1 MKARPRRLLSNRN
14 SLMYPF
20 LMNQKR
26 LRTFSSSISMLAM
39 GVVFL
44 VGCGGSG
51 SETTKDES
59 GNRRLTV
66 QLNWF
71 PEPEFGG
78 LYAARENGHFQ
89 AQGLEVEM
97 VKGGANVPAGQMVAN
112 GSVQIAVVSAAQL
125 ATLRSQGGKATAVFA
140 SFQKAPRAV
149 LVKKDSKYE
158 TLESLW
164 AGEGN
169 IMADAG
175 LPWTRWVK
183 HKFGDTKLRFVPY
196 SGSLA
201 PFLSGSVVAMQA
213 FATAEPIQ
221 LEAEGKPVR
230 TFLTADTGYN
240 PYDVVL
246 AVHDGLLEREPD
258 TVRRFVTALTRGW
271 EDYLENPAA
280 TNAVIGK
287 LNPDFT
293 AATLELAASRLP
305 AFVRSADTE
314 SHRLG
319 WMTDERWK
327 TLLDQLVTI
336 GELTEE
342 KRSGIGRL
350 HVNPKIEPD
359 SSEGVPGPGGSSEN
373 G

>member
-1 MKARPRRLLSNRN
+1 
-14 SLMYPF
+14 MYRFP
-20 LMNQKR
+20 MNQKL
-26 LRTFSSSISMLAM
+26 LRTFSSSISMLAL

-51 SETTKDES
+51 SETTKDAS

-78 LYAARENGHFQ
+78 LYAARENGHFK

-158 TLESLW
+158 SLESLW

-183 HKFGDTKLRFVPY
+183 HKFGDTRLRFVPY

-240 PYDVVL
+240 PYDGVL
-246 AVHDGLLEREPD
+246 AVNDRLLEADPD
-258 TVRRFVTALTRGW
+258 LVARFVEAVRQGW
-271 EDYLENPAA
+271 DSYLADPDPINDVIA
-280 TNAVIGK
+280 T
-287 LNPDFT
+287 LNPD
-293 AATLELAASRLP
+293 LKSNVLRLAAAKLP
-305 AFVRSADTE
+305 AFVRSDETRE
-314 SHRLG
+314 HGLG
-319 WMTDERWK
+319 WMSGERWDELVEQLE
-327 TLLDQLVTI
+327 TL
-336 GELTEE
+336 GEITKDDASGLGRIHLNPGVAS
-342 KRSGIGRL
+342 RSS
-350 HVNPKIEPD
+350 D
-359 SSEGVPGPGGSSEN
+359 
-373 G
+373 